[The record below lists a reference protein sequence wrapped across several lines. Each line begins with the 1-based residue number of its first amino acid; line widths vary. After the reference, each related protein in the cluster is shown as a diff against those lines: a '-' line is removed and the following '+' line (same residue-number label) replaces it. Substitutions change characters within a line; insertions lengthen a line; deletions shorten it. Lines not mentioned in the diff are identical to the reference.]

1 MRRRNFIVGLGSAA
15 AWPITAR
22 AQQPTI
28 PVIGF
33 LESGSSDT
41 TSHLLAAF
49 RQGLAETGYVEGR
62 NFTVEYRFADGRP
75 DRLPVLAA
83 ELVRQ
88 KVAVIVA
95 PGSTPGA
102 KAAKAATSTIPI
114 VFSLATDPVQMGLVT
129 SFNRPGGNATGYS
142 EMNTEV
148 GPKRFA
154 LLHELA
160 PRARRFGVLVNQ
172 KSVLAEFAIREAQM
186 AAAAI
191 GRPIEI
197 FAASTEGDIDTAFAS
212 LEQSRSTH

>member
-129 SFNRPGGNATGYS
+129 SLVVPTRIGGRLDDQETVSPA
-142 EMNTEV
+142 
-148 GPKRFA
+148 
-154 LLHELA
+154 
-160 PRARRFGVLVNQ
+160 
-172 KSVLAEFAIREAQM
+172 
-186 AAAAI
+186 
-191 GRPIEI
+191 
-197 FAASTEGDIDTAFAS
+197 
-212 LEQSRSTH
+212 